1 MAKMMKHLHMLGLIG
16 ILLFSC
22 NGDNADQCMDDVI
35 AGFGNEICTSGA
47 SVIKYSFQDNDVYVI
62 QPGNCI
68 ADGADTV
75 LDADC
80 NIIGSLSGF
89 AGVTDVNGEN
99 FYDNAIYIE
108 IVWQN

>member
-1 MAKMMKHLHMLGLIG
+1 MKQLTLIFGLFG
-16 ILLFSC
+16 ILLYSC
-22 NGDNADQCMDDVI
+22 NGDNADQCMDDTI
-35 AGFGNEICTSGA
+35 AGFGNEICPSGA

-75 LDADC
+75 LDVDC

-89 AGVTDVNGEN
+89 AGATDVNGEN

-108 IVWQN
+108 TVWQN